1 MGANTSKGASGNT
14 KKSNS
19 PSRPSRQSKYDD
31 LVDLGA
37 VFPNG
42 LYTATEQDYDPR
54 IVRNLI
60 MARKIAPFYKGLSD
74 APETVTESESA
85 ATTTATATMT
95 TQTSLSPPTLPLPQ
109 SSTSLSTISA
119 NNKPQV
125 RPRSASFSKTMKD
138 NNTNS
143 TSYDPYLERK
153 KAYADKMKQREKML
167 YNDAVECPICFLY
180 YPANINYSRCCDQP
194 ICTECFVQIH
204 RPIETPSVPATC
216 PFCMQENYGVLY
228 EPPLWSEK
236 VQNRPRSSS
245 HSTVSGTRH
254 TTSGIGESNAPR
266 RESVS
271 HKSPDVVLVDHVR
284 PNWNKATPPLPHA
297 ARAASRRNS
306 ASAGTGGGR
315 GRNNHHTST
324 SSGSSSSSSSNGNS
338 NNHHR
343 RGRNNLLRVAG
354 VGSLL
359 TRSGRSASS
368 AAATEYNQFLSNM
381 RDANM
386 DLEDWMVME
395 AIRLSLAEQEE
406 QERKEAMKKQKSAT
420 DGGSSTAM
428 EANSTKTRPTLPEI
442 ASSSASTPV
451 HLYDQN
457 PNSNNN
463 SDNSNSSSN
472 SNTAT

>member
-1 MGANTSKGASGNT
+1 MGANTSKSSSSVKNLNI
-14 KKSNS
+14 KSA
-19 PSRPSRQSKYDD
+19 SRPSSQESKYDD

-60 MARKIAPFYKGLSD
+60 MARKIAPFYKGLPD
-74 APETVTESESA
+74 APETVVTEIEEEL
-85 ATTTATATMT
+85 
-95 TQTSLSPPTLPLPQ
+95 LSPPSTTTITLPLPQ
-109 SSTSLSTISA
+109 SSSSLSTISVK
-119 NNKPQV
+119 NNKPQG
-125 RPRSASFSKTMKD
+125 RPRSISFNKAMKD
-138 NNTNS
+138 NKNNNT
-143 TSYDPYLERK
+143 THYDPFLERK
-153 KAYADKMKQREKML
+153 KAYVEKMKQREKML

-204 RPIETPSVPATC
+204 RPIETPSIPATC

-236 VQNRPRSSS
+236 FQGRPRSSS

-254 TTSGIGESNAPR
+254 TTSGIGESDMPR

-271 HKSPDVVLVDHVR
+271 HESPNVVLVDHIR
-284 PNWNKATPPLPHA
+284 PNWNKVTPPLSNA
-297 ARAASRRNS
+297 ARVVSRRNS
-306 ASAGTGGGR
+306 ASAGTGGR
-315 GRNNHHTST
+315 GRISIST
-324 SSGSSSSSSSNGNS
+324 SSSSSNNNNSSSSGNQQS
-338 NNHHR
+338 

-406 QERKEAMKKQKSAT
+406 RERKEAMMKQKNIKTEEERRIEGGENSST
-420 DGGSSTAM
+420 KPTLSTTSSVQLCVQSPNGSS
-428 EANSTKTRPTLPEI
+428 EG
-442 ASSSASTPV
+442 SSSST
-451 HLYDQN
+451 
-457 PNSNNN
+457 
-463 SDNSNSSSN
+463 
-472 SNTAT
+472 TT